1 MSEQEKPDVP
11 PEYCPKLE
19 EYAFDLEEKLTS
31 IVAVRSLMGADAVTA
46 SHLGTE
52 REGHGVLISDT
63 GLVLT
68 IGYLIT
74 EAETIW
80 LVDAT
85 GAATPAH
92 TVGYDQETGFG
103 LIQALGRIN
112 VPHLELGDSNTL
124 KVGDPI
130 VIGGHGGAKN
140 SVAANVVSKREF
152 AGYWEYVLD
161 EGVFTAPAH
170 PFWGGSGAINR
181 DGKLVGIT
189 SLFVQQALAED
200 TPFHGNLIVPIDL
213 FKPIMDD
220 LLQYGRVQ
228 KPPRPWLGIIM
239 SEIQNALV
247 IANVNQ
253 RGPANTAGLEI
264 GDIILGVNGDQVD
277 DLPSLF
283 RSIWRVGEAGV
294 EVPLMVVRDGEVMEI
309 GITSVDRR
317 SILKSPQLH

>member
-11 PEYCPKLE
+11 PEFFPKPE
-19 EYAFDLEEKLTS
+19 DYSFDLEEKLTG
-31 IVAVRSLMGADAVTA
+31 VLAVRSQMGVDAVTA

-52 REGHGVLISDT
+52 REGHGVLISES

-80 LVDAT
+80 LIDAS
-85 GAATPAH
+85 GGATPAH

-103 LIQALGRIN
+103 LVQALGRLN
-112 VPHLELGDSNTL
+112 VPHLEIGDSNAL
-124 KVGDPI
+124 MVGDPI
-130 VIGGHGGAKN
+130 VIGASGGIEK
-140 SVAANVVSKREF
+140 SVAASVVSKREF

-161 EGVFTAPAH
+161 EGIFTAPAH
-170 PFWGGSGAINR
+170 PFWGGSGAIDR
-181 DGKLVGIT
+181 DGNLVGIT
-189 SLFVQQALAED
+189 SLFVQQALPED

-220 LLQYGRVQ
+220 LLQFGRVQ

-247 IANVNQ
+247 VANIND
-253 RGPANTAGLEI
+253 RGPAKTAGLQI

-294 EVPLMVVRDGEVMEI
+294 EVPLVIVRDGEVMEI
-309 GITSVDRR
+309 GIPSVDRR
-317 SILKSPQLH
+317 SVLKSPQLH